1 MDRDDH
7 PAGSSDTKQNQD
19 AFQQFFENAQEGFFR
34 TAENG
39 RYLLLNP
46 AMARIF
52 GYDSPEEMMRT
63 VTNTAGQ
70 LFVDP
75 AEGKRLRETVEKT
88 DGPVNLEAKACRKN
102 GQIIWISINIR
113 CVRDEGGRI
122 RYCEG
127 VITDITERKEMEK
140 ALKDSEE
147 EYRLLVENALD
158 AVFVVQ
164 DGTLKFA
171 NRVAED
177 VLGYTREEIAGRP
190 FVEFIHPDDRD
201 LVYGR
206 YLKRLN
212 KEDVPSLYEFR
223 AVNREGREISVQI
236 NSIPVTW
243 KDRPGALC
251 FIRDISARKEL
262 EKRLLQAQKMEAI
275 GTLAGGIA
283 HDFNNLLMGI
293 QGYASLILQELEEEN
308 PLRERV
314 RGIEMQVKNGADL
327 ARQLLEFAR
336 GGKFQVILTDINDII
351 QKTSSMFRRTRRE
364 VTIHTNLKTGLWSAN
379 VDRNQIEQVLLN
391 LYVNASQ
398 AMPGGGSLYLHSDN
412 MEFEREEAQ
421 TLGLPAGRYVRIGVT
436 DTGMGMDDRTKARV
450 FEPFFT
456 TKEMGRGTGLGLA
469 TVYGIVTGHGGTI
482 QVYSEKG
489 HGTSFHIYFPAS
501 EGRAAKENG
510 RVMTEE
516 TKKGRETVLI
526 VDDEEVVATVASE
539 MLEHLGY
546 RVIVTRS
553 GNEALEVFA
562 GRKGE
567 IDLILLDMIMPK
579 MSGGETFDRL
589 KEMDP
594 AVRVILSSGYS
605 IDGEA
610 RQILSRG
617 CRGFINKPYTLQMLS
632 EKIREALA

>member
-1 MDRDDH
+1 
-7 PAGSSDTKQNQD
+7 
-19 AFQQFFENAQEGFFR
+19 
-34 TAENG
+34 
-39 RYLLLNP
+39 
-46 AMARIF
+46 
-52 GYDSPEEMMRT
+52 
-63 VTNTAGQ
+63 
-70 LFVDP
+70 
-75 AEGKRLRETVEKT
+75 
-88 DGPVNLEAKACRKN
+88 
-102 GQIIWISINIR
+102 
-113 CVRDEGGRI
+113 
-122 RYCEG
+122 
-127 VITDITERKEMEK
+127 
-140 ALKDSEE
+140 
-147 EYRLLVENALD
+147 
-158 AVFVVQ
+158 
-164 DGTLKFA
+164 
-171 NRVAED
+171 
-177 VLGYTREEIAGRP
+177 
-190 FVEFIHPDDRD
+190 
-201 LVYGR
+201 
-206 YLKRLN
+206 
-212 KEDVPSLYEFR
+212 
-223 AVNREGREISVQI
+223 
-236 NSIPVTW
+236 
-243 KDRPGALC
+243 
-251 FIRDISARKEL
+251 
-262 EKRLLQAQKMEAI
+262 MEAI

-293 QGYASLILQELEEEN
+293 QGYASLILQGLEEGN
-308 PLRERV
+308 PLRERAL
-314 RGIEMQVKNGADL
+314 GIERQVKSGADL
-327 ARQLLEFAR
+327 ARQLLEYAR
-336 GGKFQVILTDINDII
+336 GGKFQVRLTDINDVIE
-351 QKTSSMFRRTRRE
+351 KTSSVFGRTRRE
-364 VTIHTNLKTGLWSAN
+364 ISIHTNLKKDLWSAN

-412 MEFEREEAQ
+412 MEFDKEEAQ
-421 TLGLPAGRYVRIGVT
+421 ALGLPAGRYVRIGVT

-501 EGRAAKENG
+501 EGRAAKEKE

-610 RQILSRG
+610 RQILGRG